1 MDFGPNDKM
10 ITRSDARECFSPIF
24 PGSVGVSLWSREL
37 TSMETK
43 RTELEIPRYAPAR
56 GIHLEWDDGFELTV
70 RATETEV
77 VIAGN
82 PAGLRSL
89 ARLLLTLAQDGVP
102 THHHVHLDASNT
114 LEAASVELILER
126 T

>member
-1 MDFGPNDKM
+1 
-10 ITRSDARECFSPIF
+10 
-24 PGSVGVSLWSREL
+24 
-37 TSMETK
+37 METK
-43 RTELEIPRYAPAR
+43 TTALEIPRYTPASGLR
-56 GIHLEWDDGFELTV
+56 LVGDKGFELTV
-70 RATETEV
+70 RATESEF

-102 THHHVHLDASNT
+102 THRHVHLDESNA
-114 LEAASVELILER
+114 LEAGSVELILER